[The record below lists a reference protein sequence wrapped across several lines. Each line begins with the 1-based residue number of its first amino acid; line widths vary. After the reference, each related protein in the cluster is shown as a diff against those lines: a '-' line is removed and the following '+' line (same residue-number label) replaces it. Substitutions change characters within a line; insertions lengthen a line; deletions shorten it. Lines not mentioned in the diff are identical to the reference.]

1 MASRFFVLWFQ
12 SEKIFE
18 SEYFTTGLPNRLNL
32 KLFERKGPRPFMI
45 GQADLGDFSAT
56 SASPNC
62 QSSMFERQ
70 ECEAARA
77 ARSMRLDF
85 LGNTKSHLYWYFRS
99 MEIPT
104 DWFVSKTIWE
114 IADLEIPRAVVS
126 FTRSLPMRR
135 QPGHKMAQFTH
146 LTGMPSGAHPPDSAG
161 IWVRFFFQCC
171 IRDVPKNAISERRKL
186 FTSSTSGVVF
196 RRNG

>member
-77 ARSMRLDF
+77 TRSMRFGF
-85 LGNTKSHLYWYFRS
+85 LGNTTSHLHWYYRS

-104 DWFVSKTIWE
+104 DWFVSKTFKHFFLKSWIWKFH
-114 IADLEIPRAVVS
+114 AGMAVP
-126 FTRSLPMRR
+126 FTHSLPMRR

-161 IWVRFFFQCC
+161 IWVRFFF
-171 IRDVPKNAISERRKL
+171 NAA
-186 FTSSTSGVVF
+186 
-196 RRNG
+196 

>member
-18 SEYFTTGLPNRLNL
+18 SEYFTTGLPNRPNL

-104 DWFVSKTIWE
+104 DWFVSKTMRNRGFGNSSSGCLIHALV
-114 IADLEIPRAVVS
+114 ADA
-126 FTRSLPMRR
+126 
-135 QPGHKMAQFTH
+135 
-146 LTGMPSGAHPPDSAG
+146 PSARPQDGTVHPPHRHAKRCASTRLRWDLGS
-161 IWVRFFFQCC
+161 FFF
-171 IRDVPKNAISERRKL
+171 NAA
-186 FTSSTSGVVF
+186 
-196 RRNG
+196 